1 MNNRHRQ
8 VDRLYRMKAQMLV
21 KHVLPSA
28 VEMLAISQV
37 YKARIAQFMD
47 IYKQLPEKFENYLKN
62 LRKES

>member
-1 MNNRHRQ
+1 MNNRRRQ
-8 VDRLYRMKAQMLV
+8 VDKLYMIRARMFVKRLPL
-21 KHVLPSA
+21 A

>member
-8 VDRLYRMKAQMLV
+8 VDKLCRIRARMFV
-21 KHVLPSA
+21 KRLPSA

-37 YKARIAQFMD
+37 YEARMAELTD

>member
-8 VDRLYRMKAQMLV
+8 VDKLCMIKARMFV
-21 KHVLPSA
+21 KQFPSA

-37 YKARIAQFMD
+37 YKARMAKLMD

-62 LRKES
+62 TRKES